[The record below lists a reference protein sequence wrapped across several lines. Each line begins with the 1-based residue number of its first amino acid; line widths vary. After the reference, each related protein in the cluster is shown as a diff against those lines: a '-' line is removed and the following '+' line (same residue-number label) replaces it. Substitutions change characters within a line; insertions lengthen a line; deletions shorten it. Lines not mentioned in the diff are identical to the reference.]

1 MRGSTPGVRIMCAEP
16 GEWLCGPLATA
27 ARPARAGDLAE
38 LFTGDHHYIRDFPP
52 EALADLP
59 SRWSVLAV
67 RNPGG
72 RVAGAAVLEIEDRPA
87 TLPACVPDR
96 ITGRGIAVR
105 GGTGIQAAATQL
117 LRTVLASL
125 DRRLPGRHFHLASRY
140 RWLVDGALATGF
152 RTLDTMAYLEHRLHR
167 MTGLKSQHGLRTA
180 RPDDLPALAAI
191 DARAFPN
198 FWHMG
203 AQSLQ
208 RLSQPESARLLV
220 ADADGQAAGFIL
232 TEAVLQDGRTQ
243 GFVVRVCVDP
253 ALHRQGVG
261 TSLMAG
267 AVDAM
272 RKAGMT
278 RVSLNALL
286 SNEDTLAFYR
296 RLGFVAQLR
305 HSRVLGTITGR
316 PRTPAP
322 RRRQG
327 VLSYR

>member
-1 MRGSTPGVRIMCAEP
+1 MYAEP
-16 GEWLCGPLATA
+16 GARLHSPDA
-27 ARPARAGDLAE
+27 AAAQPVCAKDLAE
-38 LFTGDHHYIRDFPP
+38 LFSGHHHYIRDFPP
-52 EALADLP
+52 EALANPP
-59 SRWSVLAV
+59 SNWSILTQRDAAQ
-67 RNPGG
+67 
-72 RVAGAAVLEIEDRPA
+72 RVAGAAVLEIEDRPP
-87 TLPACVPDR
+87 TLPSCVPSR

-105 GGTGIQAAATQL
+105 GETGIRAAATHL
-117 LRTVLASL
+117 LQQVLSNL
-125 DRRLPGRHFHLASRY
+125 DRQSPDRFFHFSSRY

-152 RTLDTMAYLEHRLHR
+152 RRLDTMAYLEHRLHR
-167 MTGLKSQHGLRTA
+167 MTSLEPKHTLRPAQLK
-180 RPDDLPALAAI
+180 DLPQLAAI

-203 AQSLQ
+203 AQRLNQ
-208 RLSQPESARLLV
+208 LSQSESARLLV

-232 TEAVLQDGRTQ
+232 TETVLQDGGAQ

-267 AVDAM
+267 AVNAM
-272 RKAGMT
+272 HRAGMT
-278 RVSLNALL
+278 RVSLNTLL

-305 HSRVLGTITGR
+305 HAQVLGTVTGQ

-322 RRRQG
+322 RRRRG

>member
-1 MRGSTPGVRIMCAEP
+1 MRVESA
-16 GEWLCGPLATA
+16 EWLRNSPATA
-27 ARPARAGDLAE
+27 AHPACIEDIAE
-38 LFTGDHHYIRDFPP
+38 IFNGHHHYIRDFPP
-52 EALADLP
+52 EALADPP
-59 SRWSVLAV
+59 SSWSVLTL
-67 RNPGG
+67 RDTTD
-72 RVAGAAVLEIEDRPA
+72 RVNGAAVLEIEDRPA
-87 TLPACVPDR
+87 TLPPCVPDR
-96 ITGRGIAVR
+96 IAGRGVAVR
-105 GGTGIQAAATQL
+105 GDTGIQASATQL
-117 LRTVLASL
+117 LCKVLAML
-125 DRRLPGRHFHLASRY
+125 DRRLPDRHFHFASRY
-140 RWLVDGALATGF
+140 RWLVDGALAAGF
-152 RTLDTMAYLEHRLHR
+152 RRLDTMAYLEHRLHR
-167 MTGLKSQHGLRTA
+167 MTGLAAKHVLRPA
-180 RPDDLPALAAI
+180 RPDDLPGLAAI

-203 AQSLQ
+203 AQRLGQ
-208 RLSQPESARLLV
+208 LSQPASARLLV

-272 RKAGMT
+272 REAGMT

-296 RLGFVAQLR
+296 RLGFTAQLR

>member
-1 MRGSTPGVRIMCAEP
+1 MYAEP
-16 GEWLCGPLATA
+16 GERLHSPDAAAT
-27 ARPARAGDLAE
+27 RPVCAKNLAE
-38 LFTGDHHYIRDFPP
+38 LFSGNHHYIRDFPP
-52 EALADLP
+52 EALADPP
-59 SRWSVLAV
+59 SNWSILAQSDAAQ
-67 RNPGG
+67 
-72 RVAGAAVLEIEDRPA
+72 RVAGAAVLEIEDRPP
-87 TLPACVPDR
+87 TLPACVPNR

-105 GGTGIQAAATQL
+105 GETGIRAAATHL
-117 LRTVLASL
+117 LQQVLSDL
-125 DRRLPGRHFHLASRY
+125 DRQWPGRLFHFASRY

-152 RTLDTMAYLEHRLHR
+152 HRLDTMAYLEHRLHR
-167 MTGLKSQHGLRTA
+167 MTNLEPKHMLRPA
-180 RPDDLPALAAI
+180 RPEDLPQLAAI

-203 AQSLQ
+203 AQRLNQ
-208 RLSQPESARLLV
+208 LSQPKSACLLV

-232 TEAVLQDGRTQ
+232 TETVLQDGRAQ

-253 ALHRQGVG
+253 TLHRRGVG

-267 AVDAM
+267 AVNIM
-272 RKAGMT
+272 RGVGMT

-305 HSRVLGTITGR
+305 HSQVLGTVTGQ
-316 PRTPAP
+316 PRVPAP
-322 RRRQG
+322 RRRRG

>member
-1 MRGSTPGVRIMCAEP
+1 MYAEP
-16 GEWLCGPLATA
+16 GERLHSPDA
-27 ARPARAGDLAE
+27 AAAQPASTKDLTE
-38 LFTGDHHYIRDFPP
+38 LFSGHHHYIRDFPP
-52 EALADLP
+52 EALATSP
-59 SRWSVLAV
+59 SNWSILAH
-67 RNPGG
+67 RDAAQ
-72 RVAGAAVLEIEDRPA
+72 RVAGAAVLEIEDRPP
-87 TLPACVPDR
+87 TLPSCVPSR
-96 ITGRGIAVR
+96 ITGRGVAVR
-105 GGTGIQAAATQL
+105 GETGIRAAATHL
-117 LRTVLASL
+117 LRQVLSDL
-125 DRRLPGRHFHLASRY
+125 DRQWPGRLFHLASRY

-152 RTLDTMAYLEHRLHR
+152 RRLDTMAYLEHRLHR
-167 MTGLKSQHGLRTA
+167 MTNLEPKHTLRSA
-180 RPDDLPALAAI
+180 RPEDLPQLAAI

-203 AQSLQ
+203 AQRLNQ
-208 RLSQPESARLLV
+208 LSQPKSARLLV

-232 TEAVLQDGRTQ
+232 TETVLQDGRAQ

-253 ALHRQGVG
+253 ALHRKGVG

-267 AVDAM
+267 AVDTM

-305 HSRVLGTITGR
+305 HSQVLGTVTGQ

-322 RRRQG
+322 RRRRG

>member
-1 MRGSTPGVRIMCAEP
+1 MPGSTRDVRNMCAEP
-16 GEWLCGPLATA
+16 GARLPSPDAAATRSVCA
-27 ARPARAGDLAE
+27 KDLVE
-38 LFTGDHHYIRDFPP
+38 LFGGDHHYIRDFPP
-52 EALADLP
+52 EALADPP
-59 SRWSVLAV
+59 SNWNILAQ
-67 RNPGG
+67 RDAAQ
-72 RVAGAAVLEIEDRPA
+72 RVAGAAVLEIEDRPP
-87 TLPACVPDR
+87 TLPACVPSR
-96 ITGRGIAVR
+96 ITGRGVAVR
-105 GGTGIQAAATQL
+105 GETGIRAVATHL
-117 LRTVLASL
+117 LQQVLSDL
-125 DRRLPGRHFHLASRY
+125 DRQWPGRLFHLASRY

-152 RTLDTMAYLEHRLHR
+152 RRLDTMAYLEHRLHR
-167 MTGLKSQHGLRTA
+167 MTSLEPKHTLRSA
-180 RPDDLPALAAI
+180 QPEDLPQLAAI

-203 AQSLQ
+203 AQRLNQ
-208 RLSQPESARLLV
+208 LSQSESARLLV

-232 TEAVLQDGRTQ
+232 TETVRTDGRAQ

-267 AVDAM
+267 AVNAM
-272 RKAGMT
+272 HGAGMT

-296 RLGFVAQLR
+296 HLGFVAQLR
-305 HSRVLGTITGR
+305 HSQVLGTVTGQ

-322 RRRQG
+322 RRRRG

>member
-1 MRGSTPGVRIMCAEP
+1 MRVEPAKWLRNSRATST
-16 GEWLCGPLATA
+16 
-27 ARPARAGDLAE
+27 RPACIEDIAE
-38 LFTGDHHYIRDFPP
+38 IFSGDHHYIRDFPP
-52 EALADLP
+52 ETLADLP
-59 SRWSVLAV
+59 ANWSVLTL
-67 RNPGG
+67 RDTTG
-72 RVAGAAVLEIEDRPA
+72 RVNGAAVLEIEDRPA
-87 TLPACVPDR
+87 TLSPCVPDR

-105 GGTGIQAAATQL
+105 GDTGIQASATQL
-117 LRTVLASL
+117 LRKVLTVL
-125 DRRLPGRHFHLASRY
+125 DRRWPDRHFHFASRY

-152 RTLDTMAYLEHRLHR
+152 RRLDTMAYLEHRLHR
-167 MTGLKSQHGLRTA
+167 MTGLEPKHVLRPA
-180 RPDDLPALAAI
+180 RPDDLPRLAEI

-203 AQSLQ
+203 ARSLR
-208 RLSQPESARLLV
+208 RLSQPETARLLV

-267 AVDAM
+267 AANAM
-272 RKAGMT
+272 RRADMT

-286 SNEDTLAFYR
+286 SNEATLAFYR

-305 HSRVLGTITGR
+305 HSYVLGTVTGR

-322 RRRQG
+322 RRRGG

>member
-1 MRGSTPGVRIMCAEP
+1 MYAEP
-16 GEWLCGPLATA
+16 GARLHSPDA
-27 ARPARAGDLAE
+27 AAAQPVCAKDLAE
-38 LFTGDHHYIRDFPP
+38 LFSGHHHYIRDFPP
-52 EALADLP
+52 EALANPP
-59 SRWSVLAV
+59 SNWSILTQRDAAQ
-67 RNPGG
+67 
-72 RVAGAAVLEIEDRPA
+72 RVAGAAVLEIEDRPP
-87 TLPACVPDR
+87 TLPSCVPSR

-105 GGTGIQAAATQL
+105 GETGIRAAATHL
-117 LRTVLASL
+117 LQQVLSDL
-125 DRRLPGRHFHLASRY
+125 DRQWPDRFFHFSSRY

-152 RTLDTMAYLEHRLHR
+152 RRLDTMAYLEHRLHR
-167 MTGLKSQHGLRTA
+167 MTSLEPKHTLRPA
-180 RPDDLPALAAI
+180 QLEDLPQLAAI

-203 AQSLQ
+203 AQRLNQ
-208 RLSQPESARLLV
+208 LSQSKSARLLM

-232 TEAVLQDGRTQ
+232 TETILQDGRAQ

-253 ALHRQGVG
+253 ALHRKGVG

-267 AVDAM
+267 AVNAM
-272 RKAGMT
+272 HRAGMT

-305 HSRVLGTITGR
+305 HSQVLGTVTGQ
-316 PRTPAP
+316 PRTPVP
-322 RRRQG
+322 RRRRG

>member
-1 MRGSTPGVRIMCAEP
+1 MYAEP
-16 GEWLCGPLATA
+16 GARLHSPDA
-27 ARPARAGDLAE
+27 AAAQPVCAKDLAE
-38 LFTGDHHYIRDFPP
+38 LFSGHHHYIRDFPP
-52 EALADLP
+52 EALANPP
-59 SRWSVLAV
+59 SNWSILTQRDAAQ
-67 RNPGG
+67 
-72 RVAGAAVLEIEDRPA
+72 RVAGAAVLEIEDRPP
-87 TLPACVPDR
+87 TLPSCVPSR

-105 GGTGIQAAATQL
+105 GETGIRAAATHL
-117 LRTVLASL
+117 LQQVLSNL
-125 DRRLPGRHFHLASRY
+125 DRQWPDRFFHFSSRY

-152 RTLDTMAYLEHRLHR
+152 RRLDTMAYLEHRLHR
-167 MTGLKSQHGLRTA
+167 MTSLEPKHTLRPA
-180 RPDDLPALAAI
+180 QLEDLPQLAAI

-203 AQSLQ
+203 AQRLNQ
-208 RLSQPESARLLV
+208 LSQSESARLLV

-232 TEAVLQDGRTQ
+232 TETVLQDGGAQ

-267 AVDAM
+267 AVNAM
-272 RKAGMT
+272 HRAGMT

-305 HSRVLGTITGR
+305 HAQVLGTVTGQ

-322 RRRQG
+322 RRRRG

>member
-1 MRGSTPGVRIMCAEP
+1 MRGSTPDVRIMCAEP
-16 GEWLCGPLATA
+16 GEWRRNSLATST
-27 ARPARAGDLAE
+27 RPACIEDIAE
-38 LFTGDHHYIRDFPP
+38 IFNGDHHYIRDFPP
-52 EALADLP
+52 ETLADLP
-59 SRWSVLAV
+59 SSWTVLTL
-67 RNPGG
+67 RDTTG
-72 RVAGAAVLEIEDRPA
+72 RVNGAAVLEIEDRPA
-87 TLPACVPDR
+87 TLPPCVPDR
-96 ITGRGIAVR
+96 IKGRGVAVR
-105 GGTGIQAAATQL
+105 GNTGIQATATQL
-117 LRTVLASL
+117 LSKVLTVL
-125 DRRLPGRHFHLASRY
+125 DRQLPDRHFHFASRY
-140 RWLVDGALATGF
+140 RWLVDGALGTGF
-152 RTLDTMAYLEHRLHR
+152 RGLDTMAYLEHRLHR
-167 MTGLKSQHGLRTA
+167 MTGLEPKHVLRPA
-180 RPDDLPALAAI
+180 RPDDLPTLAEI

-203 AQSLQ
+203 AQSLR
-208 RLSQPESARLLV
+208 RLAQPETARLLV
-220 ADADGQAAGFIL
+220 ADAEGQAAGFIL
-232 TEAVLQDGRTQ
+232 TETVLQDGRPQ

-253 ALHRQGVG
+253 VLHRQGVG

-272 RKAGMT
+272 REAGMT

>member
-1 MRGSTPGVRIMCAEP
+1 MYAEP
-16 GEWLCGPLATA
+16 GARLHSPDA
-27 ARPARAGDLAE
+27 AAAQPVCAKDLAE
-38 LFTGDHHYIRDFPP
+38 LFSGHHHYIRDFPP
-52 EALADLP
+52 EALANPP
-59 SRWSVLAV
+59 SNWSILTQRDAAQ
-67 RNPGG
+67 
-72 RVAGAAVLEIEDRPA
+72 RVAGAAVLEIEDRPP
-87 TLPACVPDR
+87 TLPSCVPSR

-105 GGTGIQAAATQL
+105 GETGIRAAATHL
-117 LRTVLASL
+117 LQQVLSNL
-125 DRRLPGRHFHLASRY
+125 DRQWPDRFFHFSSRY

-152 RTLDTMAYLEHRLHR
+152 RRLDTMAYLEHRLHR
-167 MTGLKSQHGLRTA
+167 MTSLEPKHTLRPA
-180 RPDDLPALAAI
+180 QLEDLPQLAAI

-203 AQSLQ
+203 AQRLNQ
-208 RLSQPESARLLV
+208 LSQSESARLLV

-232 TEAVLQDGRTQ
+232 TETVLQDGGAQ

-267 AVDAM
+267 AVNAM
-272 RKAGMT
+272 HRAGMT
-278 RVSLNALL
+278 RVSLNTLL

-305 HSRVLGTITGR
+305 HAQVLGTVTGQ

-322 RRRQG
+322 RRRRG

>member
-1 MRGSTPGVRIMCAEP
+1 MYAEP
-16 GEWLCGPLATA
+16 GARLHSPDTAA
-27 ARPARAGDLAE
+27 ARPVCAKDLAE
-38 LFTGDHHYIRDFPP
+38 LFSGHHHYIRDFPP
-52 EALADLP
+52 EALANPP
-59 SRWSVLAV
+59 SNWSILTQRDAAQ
-67 RNPGG
+67 
-72 RVAGAAVLEIEDRPA
+72 RVAGAAVLEIEDRPP
-87 TLPACVPDR
+87 TLPSCVPSR

-105 GGTGIQAAATQL
+105 GETGIRAAATHL
-117 LRTVLASL
+117 LQQVMSDL
-125 DRRLPGRHFHLASRY
+125 DRQWPDRLFHLSSRY

-152 RTLDTMAYLEHRLHR
+152 RRLDTMAYLEHRLHR
-167 MTGLKSQHGLRTA
+167 MTSLEPKHTLRPA
-180 RPDDLPALAAI
+180 QLEDLPQLAAI

-203 AQSLQ
+203 AQRLNQ
-208 RLSQPESARLLV
+208 LSQSKSARLLM

-232 TEAVLQDGRTQ
+232 TETVLQDGRAQ

-253 ALHRQGVG
+253 ALHRKGVG

-267 AVDAM
+267 AVNAM
-272 RKAGMT
+272 HSAGMT

-296 RLGFVAQLR
+296 HLGFVAQLR
-305 HSRVLGTITGR
+305 HAQVLGTVTGQ

-322 RRRQG
+322 RRRRG

>member
-1 MRGSTPGVRIMCAEP
+1 MCAES
-16 GEWLCGPLATA
+16 GEWLCGPLAPA
-27 ARPARAGDLAE
+27 VRPARVRALAE

-52 EALADLP
+52 EALADP
-59 SRWSVLAV
+59 PPHWGVLEM
-67 RNPGG
+67 RTPEG
-72 RVAGAAVLEIEDRPA
+72 RAAGAAVLDIEDRPA
-87 TLPACVPDR
+87 TLPAGVPNR
-96 ITGRGIAVR
+96 IRGRGIAVR
-105 GGTGIQAAATQL
+105 GPTGIQATATQL
-117 LRTVLASL
+117 LQTVLAAL

-152 RTLDTMAYLEHRLHR
+152 QRLDTMAYLEHRLHR
-167 MTGLKSQHGLRTA
+167 MTSLLPNHELRPA
-180 RPDDLPALAAI
+180 QPADLPKLAEI

-203 AQSLQ
+203 AHHLQ
-208 RLSQPESARLLV
+208 HLSRSESARLLV

-272 RKAGMT
+272 RRAGMT
-278 RVSLNALL
+278 RVSLNVLL

-305 HSRVLGTITGR
+305 HSRVLGTVTGQ

-327 VLSYR
+327 ILSYR

>member
-1 MRGSTPGVRIMCAEP
+1 MYAEP
-16 GEWLCGPLATA
+16 GARLHNPDAAATQPVCA
-27 ARPARAGDLAE
+27 KDLAE
-38 LFTGDHHYIRDFPP
+38 LFSGHHHYIRDFPP
-52 EALADLP
+52 EALADPP
-59 SRWSVLAV
+59 SNWNILA
-67 RNPGG
+67 RRDAAQ
-72 RVAGAAVLEIEDRPA
+72 RVAGAAVLEIEDRPP
-87 TLPACVPDR
+87 TLPACVPSR
-96 ITGRGIAVR
+96 ITGRGVAVR
-105 GGTGIQAAATQL
+105 GETGI
-117 LRTVLASL
+117 RTVATHLLQQVLSDL
-125 DRRLPGRHFHLASRY
+125 DRQWPGRLFHLASRY

-152 RTLDTMAYLEHRLHR
+152 RRLDTMAYLEHRLHR
-167 MTGLKSQHGLRTA
+167 MTSLEPKHALRPA
-180 RPDDLPALAAI
+180 QLEDLPQLAAI

-203 AQSLQ
+203 AQRLNQ
-208 RLSQPESARLLV
+208 LSQSKSARLLV

-232 TEAVLQDGRTQ
+232 TEAVLQDGRAQ

-253 ALHRQGVG
+253 ALHRKGVG

-267 AVDAM
+267 AVSAM
-272 RKAGMT
+272 HRAGMT

-305 HSRVLGTITGR
+305 HAQVLGTVTGQ

-322 RRRQG
+322 RRRRG

>member
-1 MRGSTPGVRIMCAEP
+1 MYAEP
-16 GEWLCGPLATA
+16 GARLHNPDAAA
-27 ARPARAGDLAE
+27 ARPVCAKDLAE
-38 LFTGDHHYIRDFPP
+38 LFSGHHHYIRDFPP
-52 EALADLP
+52 EALADPP
-59 SRWSVLAV
+59 SNWSILTQRDAAQ
-67 RNPGG
+67 
-72 RVAGAAVLEIEDRPA
+72 RVAGAAVLEIEDRPP
-87 TLPACVPDR
+87 TLPSCVPSR

-105 GGTGIQAAATQL
+105 GETGIRAAATHL
-117 LRTVLASL
+117 LQQVLSDL
-125 DRRLPGRHFHLASRY
+125 DRQWPDRLFHLSSRY

-152 RTLDTMAYLEHRLHR
+152 RRLDTMAYLEHRLHR
-167 MTGLKSQHGLRTA
+167 MTSLEPKHTLR
-180 RPDDLPALAAI
+180 PAQLTDQPQLAAI

-203 AQSLQ
+203 AQRLNQ
-208 RLSQPESARLLV
+208 LSQSKSARLLV

-232 TEAVLQDGRTQ
+232 TETVLHDGRAQ

-267 AVDAM
+267 AVNAM
-272 RKAGMT
+272 HRAGMT

-305 HSRVLGTITGR
+305 HAQVLGTVTGQ

-322 RRRQG
+322 RRRRG